1 LVGSAL
7 VRRLQAKGYN
17 NIVTRTHAELEL
29 RDQIAV
35 QAFFS
40 EEKPAYVVLAAAK
53 VGGIYANNTYPAEF
67 IEDNLLIQNN
77 VIHNAWKNNVQRLL
91 FLGSSCIYP
100 KNAPQPMTEDCLL
113 TGPLEPTNRPYALAK
128 IAGIEM
134 CHAYNRQYGTKYMAA
149 MPTNLY
155 GPNDNYDLNNSHVLP
170 ALIRKMHEAKQSG
183 ANEVVVW
190 GTGTPKREF
199 LYSEDMA
206 DACIFLLEQ
215 GEDALSSLFNDEKP
229 PLVNIGCGE
238 DLTIKEL
245 AELVAEVV
253 GFKGALTFDT
263 SKPDGTMRKVMD
275 VSRINNLGWKRT
287 MLLKDGIALSYQD
300 MLGKI

>member
-1 LVGSAL
+1 
-7 VRRLQAKGYN
+7 VRRLQAKGYT

-29 RDQIAV
+29 LDQKAV
-35 QAFFS
+35 QAFFAA
-40 EEKPAYVVLAAAK
+40 EKPDYVILAAAK
-53 VGGIYANNTYPAEF
+53 VGGIHANNTYPAEF
-67 IEDNLLIQNN
+67 IHDNLVIQNN
-77 VIHNAWKNNVQRLL
+77 VIHSAYQHKVERLL

-100 KNAPQPMTEDCLL
+100 KNAPQPMTEDCLM
-113 TGPLEPTNRPYALAK
+113 TGLLEPTNRPYALAK

-183 ANEVVVW
+183 AKEVVVW

-215 GEDALSSLFNDEKP
+215 GEDKLASLFSEALP

-245 AELVAEVV
+245 AEMVAEVV
-253 GFKGALTFDT
+253 GFKGNLTFDT

-275 VSRINNLGWKRT
+275 VSRINKLGWKRT
-287 MLLKDGIALSYQD
+287 MQLKEGIGLSYQD